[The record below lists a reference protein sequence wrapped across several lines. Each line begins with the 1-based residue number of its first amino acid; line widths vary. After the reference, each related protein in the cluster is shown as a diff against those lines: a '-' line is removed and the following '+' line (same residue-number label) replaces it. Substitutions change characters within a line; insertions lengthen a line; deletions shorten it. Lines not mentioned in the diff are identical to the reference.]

1 MGKQKQLEATSPE
14 DMLENEDNIVD
25 DETFEEETSDANRED
40 AVKERDEGKNNME
53 SGEEKRNQDNKRR
66 RLQSL
71 ATEKELLDK
80 FLEVCLHGPSR
91 HGLNRIFSALECGPP
106 TKEGCTI
113 DASGIINAVQN
124 ADESLLDEDGEME
137 RWRMMCGGMESGN
150 R

>member
-1 MGKQKQLEATSPE
+1 MR
-14 DMLENEDNIVD
+14 
-25 DETFEEETSDANRED
+25 FEEETSDANRED
-40 AVKERDEGKNNME
+40 TDKDRDEGKSNME

-71 ATEKELLDK
+71 ATEKELSDK
-80 FLEVCLHGPSR
+80 FLEVCLHGPSS
-91 HGLNRIFSALECGPP
+91 HGLNRIFSALEWGPP

-113 DASGIINAVQN
+113 DASGIINAAQN
-124 ADESLLDEDGEME
+124 ADESPLVEDAEMK

>member
-1 MGKQKQLEATSPE
+1 MLSKSTTKAT
-14 DMLENEDNIVD
+14 
-25 DETFEEETSDANRED
+25 
-40 AVKERDEGKNNME
+40 NNME

-71 ATEKELLDK
+71 ATEKELSDK
-80 FLEVCLHGPSR
+80 FSEGCLHRPSR

-124 ADESLLDEDGEME
+124 ADESLLVEDTEMK
-137 RWRMMCGGMESGN
+137 RWSMMCGGMESGN